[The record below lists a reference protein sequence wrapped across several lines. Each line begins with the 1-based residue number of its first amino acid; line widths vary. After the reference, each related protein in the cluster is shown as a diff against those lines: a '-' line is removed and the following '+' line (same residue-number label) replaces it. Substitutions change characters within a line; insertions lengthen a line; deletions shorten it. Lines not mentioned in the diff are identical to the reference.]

1 LCRLVM
7 EELTASM
14 IQEDA
19 LACLYARVLEPPRSQ
34 LPLEVVQVPRLVFMK
49 GLQRLSHLRRAPSPR
64 AGVLTRGYLHLLR
77 RSELEMHLILARLR
91 LPTDQ
96 HLLERW
102 NGAIF
107 FHRTT

>member
-1 LCRLVM
+1 
-7 EELTASM
+7 M

-19 LACLYARVLEPPRSQ
+19 LACRYARVLEQRQ
-34 LPLEVVQVPRLVFMK
+34 LPLEAVQVPRLVFMK
-49 GLQRLSHLRRAPSPR
+49 GLQRLSHLRRAPSPH
-64 AGVLTRGYLHLLR
+64 AVLTRGYLHLLR

-107 FHRTT
+107 LHRTT